1 MAELAFLSVIF
12 SKVIPF
18 IIILSILVFFHE
30 FGHFIVARWV
40 GVKVQT
46 FSIGFGRPI
55 LSWTDRH
62 ETKWAIGWAPLGGY
76 VKMYGDANAASTPQ
90 SGSELS
96 EMSEAEKAVSFPHK
110 KLWQRASVIAAGPI
124 ANFILAIII
133 FTALFAVIGQTKTAP
148 IVGGVLPNSVAEQ
161 AGIVSGDKIISV
173 HGTKIDRFEDIQNIV
188 TLRPEES
195 LEFVI
200 NRQDRIL
207 TMTLIPERLEII
219 SNDGVP
225 HMIGRIGV
233 QASELREYQRLSL
246 PNAFVQSFVETTN
259 VIENTLVGLRQ
270 IIVGT
275 RPVDELGGPIL
286 IASMSGTV
294 WKLGVTQVLYF
305 MAFLSISIGILNL
318 LPIPMLDGGH
328 LFFYLIEA
336 VTQRPVGEKFQQ
348 AAHVI
353 GLVFLVSLMIFVI
366 FNDIRLMLG

>member
-110 KLWQRASVIAAGPI
+110 KLWQRASVVAAGPI
-124 ANFILAIII
+124 ANFILAIVI

-148 IVGGVLPNSVAEQ
+148 SCCTCHLPRYTLLCLIHDHLQITVFMVAM
-161 AGIVSGDKIISV
+161 
-173 HGTKIDRFEDIQNIV
+173 
-188 TLRPEES
+188 
-195 LEFVI
+195 VI
-200 NRQDRIL
+200 MWRKW
-207 TMTLIPERLEII
+207 
-219 SNDGVP
+219 
-225 HMIGRIGV
+225 IGV
-233 QASELREYQRLSL
+233 
-246 PNAFVQSFVETTN
+246 
-259 VIENTLVGLRQ
+259 
-270 IIVGT
+270 
-275 RPVDELGGPIL
+275 
-286 IASMSGTV
+286 
-294 WKLGVTQVLYF
+294 
-305 MAFLSISIGILNL
+305 
-318 LPIPMLDGGH
+318 
-328 LFFYLIEA
+328 
-336 VTQRPVGEKFQQ
+336 
-348 AAHVI
+348 
-353 GLVFLVSLMIFVI
+353 
-366 FNDIRLMLG
+366 

>member
-110 KLWQRASVIAAGPI
+110 KLWQRASVVAAGPI
-124 ANFILAIII
+124 ANFILAIVI

-148 IVGGVLPNSVAEQ
+148 IVGAVLPESAAEQ
-161 AGIVSGDKIISV
+161 AGILAGDQIIRV
-173 HGTKIDRFEDIQNIV
+173 HGTDIERFEDIQNIV
-188 TLRPEES
+188 TVRPEES

-200 NRQDRIL
+200 QRQDQS
-207 TMTLIPERLEII
+207 MTLILVPERLEITT
-219 SNDGVP
+219 NDGQT
-225 HMIGRIGV
+225 HAIGRIGI
-233 QASELREYQRLSL
+233 QASELREYQRLAL
-246 PNAFVQSFVETTN
+246 PDAFLMSFAETAN
-259 VIENTLVGLRQ
+259 VIENTFVGLRQ
-270 IIVGT
+270 IITGS
-275 RPVDELGGPIL
+275 RSVDELGGPIR

-294 WKLGVTQVLYF
+294 WQLGVTQVLYF
-305 MAFLSISIGILNL
+305 MAFLSISLGILNL

-328 LFFYLIEA
+328 LFFYMIEA
-336 VTQRPVGEKFQQ
+336 VTQKPVGEKVQQ
-348 AAHVI
+348 AGQAI
-353 GLVFLVSLMIFVI
+353 GLVLLMSLMVFVT
-366 FNDIRLMLG
+366 FNDISQLF